1 MKQKQ
6 FTLSQRCLTP
16 RFQTGTPQSIG
27 TFKIKRS
34 AEAARWQSC

>member
-6 FTLSQRCLTP
+6 FTPSQRCRTP
-16 RFQTGTPQSIG
+16 RFQTGTPQSTG

-34 AEAARWQSC
+34 AEAAERQSC